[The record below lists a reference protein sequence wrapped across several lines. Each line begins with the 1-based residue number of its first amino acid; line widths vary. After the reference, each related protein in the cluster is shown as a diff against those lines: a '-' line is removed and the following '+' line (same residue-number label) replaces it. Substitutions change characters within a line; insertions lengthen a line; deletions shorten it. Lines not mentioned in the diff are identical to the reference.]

1 MIIAE
6 AWTNSVASYRSNLVS
21 LEPMENRPESRL
33 EADIPVRVWGMDAE
47 ARPFFQ
53 NASAGNI
60 SSDGALLSG
69 INHSLKTGE
78 VIGIQYGERKARFR
92 VVWVIDAGPVRKIEA
107 GVQLL
112 PQQQLPWNELT
123 PEPKSKRAPL
133 NGPNKRRYVR
143 HKVLFPIEIG
153 FPDARRAHMQTN
165 ATDIGGRGC
174 YVETLLPLQMG
185 TEVIIIFWMDSEKIK
200 TPGIVRASDPGV
212 GMGIEFTDLEN
223 QVQERLQSLLEK
235 MDTSFAAA
243 AGTSQES
250 ISIPASFKQSSKN

>member
-1 MIIAE
+1 
-6 AWTNSVASYRSNLVS
+6 
-21 LEPMENRPESRL
+21 MENRPESRL
-33 EADIPVRVWGMDAE
+33 EADIPVRVWGMDAD

-69 INHSLKTGE
+69 INHPLKTGE

-92 VVWVIDAGPVRKIEA
+92 VIWVIDAGPVRKIEA

-112 PQQQLPWNELT
+112 AQQQLPWKDLT
-123 PEPKSKRAPL
+123 PPISRAGSKHI
-133 NGPNKRRYVR
+133 GPNKRRFVR

-174 YVETLLPLQMG
+174 YVETLLPLTQG
-185 TEVIIIFWMDSEKIK
+185 TEVLIIFWMDSEKIK
-200 TPGIVRASDPGV
+200 TSGIVRASDPGV
-212 GMGIEFTDLEN
+212 GMGIEFTALDN
-223 QVQERLQSLLEK
+223 QVQERLQELLEK
-235 MDTSFAAA
+235 LDTSFATVTDTAKD
-243 AGTSQES
+243 SLQQES
-250 ISIPASFKQSSKN
+250 ISLPSNFKQTGKN

>member
-1 MIIAE
+1 
-6 AWTNSVASYRSNLVS
+6 
-21 LEPMENRPESRL
+21 
-33 EADIPVRVWGMDAE
+33 MDADS
-47 ARPFFQ
+47 RPFFQ

-69 INHSLKTGE
+69 INHQLKIGE
-78 VIGIQYGERKARFR
+78 IIGIQYGERKARFR
-92 VVWVIDAGPVRKIEA
+92 VIWAIDSGGARKIEV

-112 PQQQLPWNELT
+112 PQQQLPWKELT
-123 PEPKSKRAPL
+123 PEPAGKRAPL

-153 FPDARRAHMQTN
+153 FADVRRSHMQTN

-174 YVETLLPLQMG
+174 YVETLLPLSQG

-200 TPGIVRASDPGV
+200 ASGIVRASDPGV
-212 GMGIEFTDLEN
+212 GMGIEFTDLPN
-223 QVQERLQSLLEK
+223 QVQERLQQLLEK

-243 AGTSQES
+243 VGTTQES
-250 ISIPASFKQSSKN
+250 MTLPASFKQTSKS

>member
-1 MIIAE
+1 MIIPDI
-6 AWTNSVASYRSNLVS
+6 RSNRLRNN
-21 LEPMENRPESRL
+21 MDNRPESRL

-69 INHSLKTGE
+69 INHQLKTGE

-112 PQQQLPWNELT
+112 PNQQLPWKELT
-123 PEPKSKRAPL
+123 PEPPGKRSHG
-133 NGPNKRRYVR
+133 GPNKRRYVR

-153 FPDARRAHMQTN
+153 FPDVRRSHMQTN

-174 YVETLLPLQMG
+174 YVETLLPLPMG
-185 TEVIIIFWMDSEKIK
+185 TEVLIIFWMDSEKIK
-200 TPGIVRASDPGV
+200 TSGIVRASDPGV
-212 GMGIEFTDLEN
+212 GMGIEFTELEN
-223 QVQERLQSLLEK
+223 QVQERLQNLLEK
-235 MDTSFAAA
+235 MDTSFAVSS
-243 AGTSQES
+243 GTEEASMTL
-250 ISIPASFKQSSKN
+250 PASFKQSNNS